1 MYAGT
6 RARPKHPAG
15 VGVGQD
21 PGEGDDSSAT
31 DVVVGPL
38 TCVIVSLPVA

>member
-1 MYAGT
+1 MYAETG
-6 RARPKHPAG
+6 ARPKHPAG

-21 PGEGDDSSAT
+21 PGQGDDSSAT
-31 DVVVGPL
+31 DLVVGPL